1 MKWMFAFVFF
11 SLIWFEG
18 SAQTVRIKR
27 KYCKTYSGEM
37 PAYSAI
43 LGQEKI
49 ELGAAVIRIK
59 LQRDSLF
66 LTIGTLEIAGLYVAQ
81 SSANKHEIVL
91 EMPRENSGIN
101 ERLILNTAKK
111 TLLRKGVFPQP
122 DVQLTRVKSS
132 PKR

>member
-1 MKWMFAFVFF
+1 MKWMYVFVFF
-11 SLIWFEG
+11 SLIYVEG
-18 SAQTVRIKR
+18 SAQTVRLKR
-27 KYCKTYSGEM
+27 KYHKTYQGQM

-43 LGQEKI
+43 LGQDKI
-49 ELGAAVIRIK
+49 EIGSAQVTVRI
-59 LQRDSLF
+59 QRDSLF
-66 LTIGTLEIAGLYVAQ
+66 LTIGTWELTGVYVAQ
-81 SSANKHEIVL
+81 SSADKHEIVL

-122 DVQLTRVKSS
+122 DVQLSRIKSS